1 MLMKTPVEL
10 PSGQILDLDRCIA
23 LRLNNTDN
31 YELILAGYPHS
42 IEISAP
48 DALQLKQLLKS
59 SLRTG
64 VLTIRTEA
72 EQLQRNLLAAEK
84 LRAII
89 DRDRQQ
95 QPSIEAAEFF
105 EEFKQIMD
113 EHRPVG
119 SKLYSE

>member
-1 MLMKTPVEL
+1 MKTPVEL
-10 PSGQILDLDRCIA
+10 PSGQILDLDRCIS
-23 LRLNNTDN
+23 LRPNTTNN
-31 YELILAGYPHS
+31 YELILEGYPHS

-48 DALQLKQLLKS
+48 DALKLKQLLKS
-59 SLRTG
+59 SVRAGIFT
-64 VLTIRTEA
+64 TRTET
-72 EQLQRNLLAAEK
+72 EQIQRNLLAAEK

-105 EEFKQIMD
+105 EEFKRIMD

>member
-1 MLMKTPVEL
+1 MKTPVEL

-23 LRLNNTDN
+23 LRPNTADN
-31 YELILAGYPHS
+31 YELILEGYPHS
-42 IEISAP
+42 IEISTP

-59 SLRTG
+59 SPRARVFAT
-64 VLTIRTEA
+64 RTEV

-113 EHRPVG
+113 ANRPVG

>member
-1 MLMKTPVEL
+1 MKTPVEL

-23 LRLNNTDN
+23 LRPHTTNN
-31 YELILAGYPHS
+31 YELILEGYPHS

-59 SLRTG
+59 SLPTG
-64 VLTIRTEA
+64 VFPIRTEA
-72 EQLQRNLLAAEK
+72 EQIQRNLVAAEK